1 MVSTLHCKCN
11 QGVKVQVAQQRLWW
25 SPDRYGIL
33 TTRHRPGVKMVG
45 FEQTHLDGTP
55 VGKIVIHAQDVRI
68 LKSLGFE
75 DPYILRIIGSSN
87 LLDVC
92 TDKWIIS

>member
-1 MVSTLHCKCN
+1 M
-11 QGVKVQVAQQRLWW
+11 
-25 SPDRYGIL
+25 Y
-33 TTRHRPGVKMVG
+33 
-45 FEQTHLDGTP
+45 
-55 VGKIVIHAQDVRI
+55 GKIVIHAQDLRI